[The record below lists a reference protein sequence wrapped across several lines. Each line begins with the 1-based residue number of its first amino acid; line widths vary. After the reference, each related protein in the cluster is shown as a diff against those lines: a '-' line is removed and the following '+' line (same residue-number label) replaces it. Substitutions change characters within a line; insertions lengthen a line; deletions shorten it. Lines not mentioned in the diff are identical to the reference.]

1 MVEAEPR
8 INTCSKALF
17 NHFNHFFLL
26 EGGVYINKKIF
37 PFIFFTS
44 HVRYIFM
51 IEMIE
56 MIEIVKIYRFHAGF
70 KL

>member
-1 MVEAEPR
+1 MVEAETR
-8 INTCSKALF
+8 ISTCSKALF
-17 NHFNHFFLL
+17 NHFNRFFLL
-26 EGGVYINKKIF
+26 EGVYINKKIF
-37 PFIFFTS
+37 SFIFFTS

-51 IEMIE
+51 VEMIE